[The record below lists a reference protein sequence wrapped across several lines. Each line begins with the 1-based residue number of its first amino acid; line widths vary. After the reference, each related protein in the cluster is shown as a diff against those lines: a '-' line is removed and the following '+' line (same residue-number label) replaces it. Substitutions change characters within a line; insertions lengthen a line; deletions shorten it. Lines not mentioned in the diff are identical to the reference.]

1 MFKNYS
7 EFLNESVEE
16 DLSLAKKL
24 ASDNE
29 LKPILDNCL
38 EGVYPHISVVETHD
52 AKSYLAI
59 ALNDGAPHSE
69 VYRIDDPRIAL
80 VAIMI
85 KNTGRKKLEEIKS
98 LIETQD
104 PVLAYSVFA
113 GDQKMTRDE
122 ILSRFNFKKPEMT
135 VPYFTSTPVYKLS

>member
-7 EFLNESVEE
+7 EFLNESLDE

-24 ASDNE
+24 ASDSE

-38 EGVYPHISVVETHD
+38 EGIHSHISVVETHD
-52 AKSYLAI
+52 ARSYVAI
-59 ALNDGAPHSE
+59 ALNDGAPISE
-69 VYRIDDPRIAL
+69 AYKVEDPRIAL

-85 KNTGRKKLEEIKS
+85 KNTGRKTAEEIKS
-98 LIETQD
+98 LIETHD
-104 PVLAYSVFA
+104 PILAYSVFA
-113 GDQKMTRDE
+113 GDEKMSRDE
-122 ILSRFNFKKPEMT
+122 ILSRYNFTKPEMT